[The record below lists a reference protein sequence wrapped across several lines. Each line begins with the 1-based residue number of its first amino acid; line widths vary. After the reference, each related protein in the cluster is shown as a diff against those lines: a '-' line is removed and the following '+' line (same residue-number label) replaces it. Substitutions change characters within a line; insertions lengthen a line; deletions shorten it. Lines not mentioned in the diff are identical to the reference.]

1 MIDLRLSS
9 DTLTEHEDFTIRH
22 AHMSR
27 VSDKLRN
34 YLVTTS
40 DFCISQIGGIVREVD
55 IDKGSQYFIED
66 HTEDKRVRSV
76 FENADLTNFQKGIG
90 EGFTS
95 FSRSDIIELY
105 TI

>member
-1 MIDLRLSS
+1 MINLRLTS
-9 DTLTEHEDFTIRH
+9 DTLTEHADFTIRH

-27 VSDKLRN
+27 VSDKLRKQ
-34 YLVTTS
+34 LTSIS
-40 DFCISQIGGIVREVD
+40 DFCISQIGGMVREVD

-76 FENADLTNFQKGIG
+76 FENADLTDFQKGIG

-95 FSRSDIIELY
+95 FSRSDLIKLY
-105 TI
+105 NI